1 MHIGMSYC
9 IVKQQLMQQFLFI
22 TRMQHLNAM
31 ISLQLFL
38 NKLVVVCSSSVHYS
52 RMAIAIVSIQYVYD

>member
-1 MHIGMSYC
+1 MLSVFIAQKLALSCHATICSMHIRMSYC

-22 TRMQHLNAM
+22 TWMQHLNAL

-38 NKLVVVCSSSVHYS
+38 NKLVVV
-52 RMAIAIVSIQYVYD
+52 